1 MSSKLLG
8 SKVTVTEL
16 KAIPL
21 ILDLGNGKNRKL
33 TAVRYQFESNNWWL
47 KDIPC
52 LHRVHDA
59 LPIKGAQSIQ
69 NTLGMSISLSLLDQ
83 KLQQLSNVVLQ
94 SNQRNNLKQKIL
106 LTFDDGHKDIL
117 KTVPLLQ
124 RYPNIQPI
132 LFITG
137 NQLRGD
143 TRPLPLTAFYTWC
156 CAHHKDPNS
165 LKEELGFDRRSL
177 KLLSEEKQRIVLD
190 KSGVD
195 LNPDGEQM
203 VDHKDLEFLNNNNWL
218 VGYHGSHHCDLR
230 IHQPYE
236 LSSLFKEDYKLL
248 SNLGYMPWLA
258 WPEGRWNNPLY
269 TMAKDIGFYAQFGL
283 KGEKGIGTM
292 IEIID
297 REIWK

>member
-1 MSSKLLG
+1 M
-8 SKVTVTEL
+8 
-16 KAIPL
+16 
-21 ILDLGNGKNRKL
+21 
-33 TAVRYQFESNNWWL
+33 VRDQFESNTWWS
-47 KDIPC
+47 KNIPC
-52 LHRVHDA
+52 LHRVHDE

-69 NTLGMSISLSLLDQ
+69 NTLGMSISLPLLDQ
-83 KLQQLSNVVLQ
+83 KIQQLLNVVLQ

-117 KTVPLLQ
+117 QTVPLLL

-143 TRPLPLTAFYTWC
+143 TRPLPLTALYTWC
-156 CAHHKDPNS
+156 FAHHKDPNS

-203 VDHKDLEFLNNNNWL
+203 VDHKDLDFLINNNWL

-230 IHQPYE
+230 IHQPHE
-236 LSSLFKEDYKLL
+236 LKSLFKEDYKLL
-248 SNLGYMPWLA
+248 SNLDYMPWLA
-258 WPEGRWNNPLY
+258 WPEGRWNNQLY
-269 TMAKDIGFYAQFGL
+269 TMAKEIGFDVQFGL
-283 KGEKGIGTM
+283 KGEKGIGT
-292 IEIID
+292 IPEIMA